1 MKDVLNKLII
11 DGKLGTFR
19 NLSGGLTIFNPIRAN
34 DTDVTFSRLFEKVVQ
49 ECQAIDCSK
58 N

>member
-19 NLSGGLTIFNPIRAN
+19 NLSGGLIIFNPIRAY
-34 DTDVTFSRLFEKVVQ
+34 DTDASFSRLFEKVIK
-49 ECQAIDCSK
+49 ECEAIDVSH